1 MSFVISLY
9 KIVLTETFNSIGN
22 INMLV
27 TVICT
32 LPNSKKSFTNSTQL
46 KCLAAIKVRIF
57 RKNSYISC
65 NKCFQYLKPL
75 VLNRKKNALLP
86 WAKWSNYSIK
96 SNSNKT
102 SLPLFNLMF
111 HFYTPWKLKKTS
123 GFLTFSEGI
132 EIEHRAKMDQE
143 SQLSVMIE
151 SRSENYWYL
160 FNNNHLLVKRLY
172 YDSWPF
178 WKAIK

>member
-75 VLNRKKNALLP
+75 VLNRKKKCLIAL
-86 WAKWSNYSIK
+86 
-96 SNSNKT
+96 
-102 SLPLFNLMF
+102 
-111 HFYTPWKLKKTS
+111 
-123 GFLTFSEGI
+123 SEM
-132 EIEHRAKMDQE
+132 K
-143 SQLSVMIE
+143 
-151 SRSENYWYL
+151 
-160 FNNNHLLVKRLY
+160 
-172 YDSWPF
+172 
-178 WKAIK
+178 